1 MGLAL
6 GLHLMPGVS
15 KLTVDAGY
23 TVCGLRLKT
32 SIFRMLVLTM
42 VCMRFYATRFKIKGI
57 TSKFGVN
64 LVWVVRGVG
73 DDRCLAGLPYGW
85 MPPSTHRAAEF
96 GAERTF

>member
-1 MGLAL
+1 MTARLGAMGLAL

-15 KLTVDAGY
+15 KFTVDAGY

-73 DDRCLAGLPYGW
+73 RRQVPGWPAVRLDAAVGPPRC
-85 MPPSTHRAAEF
+85 
-96 GAERTF
+96 